1 MRWLALIGL
10 SVLAGCGG
18 LSAHV
23 EQECG
28 PAGACAAQQC
38 DPRAA
43 PNGPVLTKDSHPRT
57 RPLPPVVGSVRVTW
71 TCDYDKRAP
80 SRLQVRQG
88 IPPSVAL
95 FSRNVIYVAA
105 DAPLKATENPLHT
118 YFYSAKATPPRRG
131 CHPRTVEGPI
141 SSIDW
146 FGVLSIDDQRVS
158 LASRTRVRTPEVDG
172 VPRLPRGTWVK
183 IDALK
188 CPKRVALIARTIRT

>member
-1 MRWLALIGL
+1 MRWLALIAL
-10 SVLAGCGG
+10 VALAGCNG

-28 PAGACAAQQC
+28 SSGACAEQQC
-38 DPRAA
+38 DPRA
-43 PNGPVLTKDSHPRT
+43 PNGPVLTKDSHPQT
-57 RPLPPVVGSVRVTW
+57 RELPPVVGSVPVTW

-95 FSRNVIYVAA
+95 FSRNATYVAS

-141 SSIDW
+141 QSIDY
-146 FGVLSIDDQRVS
+146 FGVLYIDNRKVSI
-158 LASRTRVRTPEVDG
+158 ASTTRVRTPKVDG
-172 VPRLPRGTWVK
+172 VPRLPKGTWVTGRR
-183 IDALK
+183 AQV
-188 CPKRVALIARTIRT
+188 PQARRPDRPHDK